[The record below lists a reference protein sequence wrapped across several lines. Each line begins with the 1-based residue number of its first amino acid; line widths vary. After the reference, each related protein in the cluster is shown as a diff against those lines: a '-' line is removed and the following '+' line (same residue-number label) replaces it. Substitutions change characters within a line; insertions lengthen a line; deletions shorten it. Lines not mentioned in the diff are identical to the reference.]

1 MRFAFVKEWRHIWRV
16 ETICR
21 VMQVTARGFRK
32 WLTRPMSSR
41 QRGDMK
47 VLAHIRE

>member
-32 WLTRPMSSR
+32 WLTRAPKAKWV
-41 QRGDMK
+41 QP
-47 VLAHIRE
+47 AAW